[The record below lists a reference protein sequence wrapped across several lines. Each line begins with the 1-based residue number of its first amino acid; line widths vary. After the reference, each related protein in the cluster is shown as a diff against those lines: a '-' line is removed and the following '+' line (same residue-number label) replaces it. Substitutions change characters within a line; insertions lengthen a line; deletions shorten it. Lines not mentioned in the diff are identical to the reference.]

1 MVIFESLLFLW
12 WLVNFTIINTL
23 GPHLSIAMIIM
34 EVVYALIT
42 LWFFAIITM
51 KALKK
56 SSSSIICNPLIL
68 IIGFVPLIL
77 FLVIGSIALILVA
90 IMHLFSECINCQ
102 EKATEQSEE
111 HENWANLG
119 QQTQR
124 ELVEPEQVREDVQ
137 RQENVLGTRLELLN
151 KYNEMLA
158 NGQEEVKGLEQES
171 QETVQDDN
179 QAS

>member
-1 MVIFESLLFLW
+1 MVSCESLLFLW

-56 SSSSIICNPLIL
+56 SSCSIICNPFIL

-77 FLVIGSIALILVA
+77 FLVIGSIALILVG
-90 IMHLFSECINCQ
+90 IMHWFSKCINCQ

-124 ELVEPEQVREDVQ
+124 ELVEPEQPREDVQ

-171 QETVQDDN
+171 QETVQDEN